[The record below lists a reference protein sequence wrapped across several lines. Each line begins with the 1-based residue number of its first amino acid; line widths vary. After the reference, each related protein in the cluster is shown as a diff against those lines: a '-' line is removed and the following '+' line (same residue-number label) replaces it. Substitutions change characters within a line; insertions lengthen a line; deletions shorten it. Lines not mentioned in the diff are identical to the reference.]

1 MGKVAVADNRKAKPT
16 EADLE
21 AAARLRAE
29 WAARKQDRGL
39 TQEKMAERLGGK
51 TQGLVSQYL
60 SGKIPLNYRALL
72 AFSDALGIYPAIIR
86 TDLPEQQVS
95 GSYRVGEA
103 SHPARL
109 DPEKIEIT
117 TRAIN
122 RVLDRR
128 VKGMTLDLTDRM
140 DAEIFA
146 EAYAECD
153 AMPEPTEADMVFV
166 VVDLLDARGGRRG
179 SEGKQA
185 GSTDRSKGRK
195 ARPA

>member
-1 MGKVAVADNRKAKPT
+1 MGKAAVVDNRKAKPT

-72 AFSDALGIYPAIIR
+72 AFSDALGIYPETIR

-95 GSYRVGEA
+95 GSYRVRDA
-103 SHPARL
+103 SQPARL

-128 VKGMTLDLTDRM
+128 VKGLTLDLTDRM

-185 GSTDRSKGRK
+185 GSTDRGKGRK
-195 ARPA
+195 ARSA